1 MRQVDETHTA
11 SARGGALVLAGA
23 SLWGLIG
30 LFNRALM
37 GAGLSSR
44 SIVLVRNLGGLA
56 VLALV
61 LLLWK
66 RGAFRVSPRHLGWFF
81 GTGVVSVVLFTWCYF
96 SCQEQCSL
104 AVAAILLYTSPAFV
118 VVLSALLW
126 KDRLTPSKLAALA
139 LTFAGCVLVTG
150 VLTGGASVTPRG
162 FLLGLGAGFFYAL
175 YSIFGRYALAHYG
188 PYTVTLYTFLFAGA
202 GSLIFLDP
210 EELEGAFRQPGMPL
224 AALGLVVVSTVLPY
238 LLYTAGLARIE
249 SGRAAILASVEPVV
263 AALVG
268 TLAFHEPMSP
278 WVGLGILCILGAVL
292 LLRERPARDSERS
305 GDHDHSSGPNGR

>member
-1 MRQVDETHTA
+1 MDKKSGYHTKG
-11 SARGGALVLAGA
+11 SALVLAGA

-30 LFNRALM
+30 LFNRTLM
-37 GAGLSSR
+37 GAGLSPQ
-44 SIVLVRNLGGLA
+44 SIVLIRNLGGLA

-61 LLLWK
+61 LALWK
-66 RGAFRVSPRHLGWFF
+66 REAFRVSPRHLGWFF
-81 GTGVVSVVLFTWCYF
+81 GTGVVSVLLFTWCYF

-126 KDRLTPSKLAALA
+126 RERLTGRKLAALA
-139 LTFAGCVLVTG
+139 LTFGGCVLVTG
-150 VLTGGASVTPRG
+150 VLGGGAQITPQG

-175 YSIFGRYALAHYG
+175 YSIFGRFALAHYG
-188 PYTVTLYTFLFAGA
+188 PYTVTLYTFLFAGV
-202 GSLIFLDP
+202 GSLVFLDP
-210 EELEGAFRQPGMPL
+210 VELGAAFGQKGL
-224 AALGLVVVSTVLPY
+224 AWVALGLVVVSTVLPY

-268 TLAFHEPMSP
+268 VLAFHEAMSP
-278 WVGLGILCILGAVL
+278 AMGLGILCILGAVL
-292 LLRERPARDSERS
+292 LLRERAPKNGKEGADSV
-305 GDHDHSSGPNGR
+305 HQP

>member
-1 MRQVDETHTA
+1 MSPGRVSGGQGT
-11 SARGGALVLAGA
+11 GGALVLAGA

-37 GAGLSSR
+37 GAGLSPR

-61 LLLWK
+61 LLVWK
-66 RGAFRVSPRHLGWFF
+66 RDAFRVSPRHLGWFF
-81 GTGVVSVVLFTWCYF
+81 GTGVVSVLLFTWCYF

-126 KDRLTPSKLAALA
+126 REKLTRRKLAALG
-139 LTFAGCVLVTG
+139 LTFGGCVLVTG
-150 VLTGGASVTPRG
+150 VLSGGAQLTPAG

-202 GSLIFLDP
+202 GALVFLDP
-210 EELEGAFRQPGMPL
+210 AELGARGRRGPCRQPWGWWWCPPSCPTCCTPP
-224 AALGLVVVSTVLPY
+224 AWPGW
-238 LLYTAGLARIE
+238 
-249 SGRAAILASVEPVV
+249 RAAGPPSWPRWSRLWPPWW
-263 AALVG
+263 G
-268 TLAFHEPMSP
+268 PWPFTSP
-278 WVGLGILCILGAVL
+278 
-292 LLRERPARDSERS
+292 
-305 GDHDHSSGPNGR
+305 

>member
-1 MRQVDETHTA
+1 MSPGRAGGGRGT
-11 SARGGALVLAGA
+11 GGALVLAGA

-30 LFNRALM
+30 LFNRTLM
-37 GAGLSSR
+37 GAGLSPR

-61 LLLWK
+61 LLVWK
-66 RGAFRVSPRHLGWFF
+66 RDAFRVSPRHLGWFF
-81 GTGVVSVVLFTWCYF
+81 GTGVVSVLLFTWCYF
-96 SCQEQCSL
+96 SCQERCSL

-118 VVLSALLW
+118 VALSALLW
-126 KDRLTPSKLAALA
+126 REKLTRRKLAALG
-139 LTFAGCVLVTG
+139 LTFGGCVLVTG
-150 VLTGGASVTPRG
+150 ALGGGARITPEG

-175 YSIFGRYALAHYG
+175 YSIFGRYALARYG

-202 GSLIFLDP
+202 GALVFLDP
-210 EELEGAFRQPGMPL
+210 AELETAAGTAGALP

-238 LLYTAGLARIE
+238 LLYTAGLARVE

-278 WVGLGILCILGAVL
+278 WVGLGILCVLGAVL
-292 LLRERPARDSERS
+292 LLRERPARD
-305 GDHDHSSGPNGR
+305 

>member
-1 MRQVDETHTA
+1 MSPGRAGGGQGT
-11 SARGGALVLAGA
+11 GGALVLAGA

-37 GAGLSSR
+37 GAGLSPR

-61 LLLWK
+61 LLVWK
-66 RGAFRVSPRHLGWFF
+66 RDAFRVSPRHLGWFF
-81 GTGVVSVVLFTWCYF
+81 GTGVVSVLLFTWCYF

-126 KDRLTPSKLAALA
+126 REKLTRRKLAALG
-139 LTFAGCVLVTG
+139 LTFGGCVLVTG
-150 VLTGGASVTPRG
+150 VLSGGAQLTPAG

-202 GSLIFLDP
+202 GALVFLDP
-210 EELEGAFRQPGMPL
+210 AELGAAAGTAGALP

-238 LLYTAGLARIE
+238 LLYTAGLARVE

-268 TLAFHEPMSP
+268 ALAFHEPMSP
-278 WVGLGILCILGAVL
+278 WVGLGILCVLGAVL
-292 LLRERPARDSERS
+292 LLRERPARDTGEEHRS
-305 GDHDHSSGPNGR
+305 

>member
-1 MRQVDETHTA
+1 MSPGRAGGGQGT
-11 SARGGALVLAGA
+11 GGALVLAGA

-37 GAGLSSR
+37 GAGLSPR

-61 LLLWK
+61 LLVWK

-81 GTGVVSVVLFTWCYF
+81 GTGVVSVLLFTWCYF

-126 KDRLTPSKLAALA
+126 REKLTRRKLAALG
-139 LTFAGCVLVTG
+139 LTFGGCVLVTG
-150 VLTGGASVTPRG
+150 VLSGGAQLTPAG

-175 YSIFGRYALAHYG
+175 YSIFGRYALRG
-188 PYTVTLYTFLFAGA
+188 SPPMTVVLYTFVFAGGGA
-202 GSLIFLDP
+202 LLVGDP
-210 EELEGAFRQPGMPL
+210 GAVASALAADGRLLALAVGL
-224 AALGLVVVSTVLPY
+224 AALSTALPY
-238 LLYTAGLARIE
+238 VLYTWGLSRVE
-249 SGRAAILASVEPVV
+249 SGKASILASVEPVA

-268 TLAFHEPMSP
+268 VLAFGEPMTAG
-278 WVGLGILCILGAVL
+278 VALGLLCILGCVYI
-292 LLRERPARDSERS
+292 LR
-305 GDHDHSSGPNGR
+305 

>member
-1 MRQVDETHTA
+1 MSPGRAGGGQGT
-11 SARGGALVLAGA
+11 GGALVLAGA

-37 GAGLSSR
+37 GAGLSPR

-61 LLLWK
+61 LLVWK
-66 RGAFRVSPRHLGWFF
+66 RDAFRVSPRHLGWFF
-81 GTGVVSVVLFTWCYF
+81 GTGVVSVLLFTWCYF

-126 KDRLTPSKLAALA
+126 REKLTRRKLAALG
-139 LTFAGCVLVTG
+139 LTFGGCVLVTG
-150 VLTGGASVTPRG
+150 VLSGGAQLTPAG

-188 PYTVTLYTFLFAGA
+188 PYAVTLYTFLFAGA
-202 GSLIFLDP
+202 GALVPITGFANAVASP
-210 EELEGAFRQPGMPL
+210 ALEFRAEGMITGL
-224 AALGLVVVSTVLPY
+224 AAKLFII
-238 LLYTAGLARIE
+238 AGPVIVY
-249 SGRAAILASVEPVV
+249 GTLASVVY
-263 AALVG
+263 
-268 TLAFHEPMSP
+268 
-278 WVGLGILCILGAVL
+278 GLILCLAT
-292 LLRERPARDSERS
+292 
-305 GDHDHSSGPNGR
+305 